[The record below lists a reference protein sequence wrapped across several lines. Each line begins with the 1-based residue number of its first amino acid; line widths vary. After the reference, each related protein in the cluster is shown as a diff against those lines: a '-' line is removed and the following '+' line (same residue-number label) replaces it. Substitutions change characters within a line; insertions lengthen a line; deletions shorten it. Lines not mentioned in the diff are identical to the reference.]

1 MVVTGNHGS
10 NCDAVAVKVRS
21 TILKPD
27 QHRDG
32 GDEHDEIAGSK
43 HVRRDR
49 QRHCKQGWWIS
60 SYVQNKWNINTFPR
74 YLRLESGELLSH
86 DWRIVCCA
94 QLPLYTIVCHAIP
107 RHTIVYHC
115 IQCHTKPYNCIPHC
129 AMSYYVIQHNTTP
142 HGPSHWNT
150 IPRNTM
156 KCHTIPW
163 NITKRHTIPYHH
175 LCDQLPVINWD

>member
-1 MVVTGNHGS
+1 MLLIGEKHDTQTWSASRWRWRTWWDSWQQARTPGPTETLQTGMVNIFISGAN
-10 NCDAVAVKVRS
+10 VRQ
-21 TILKPD
+21 TTNLM
-27 QHRDG
+27 
-32 GDEHDEIAGSK
+32 SK
-43 HVRRDR
+43 T
-49 QRHCKQGWWIS
+49 K
-60 SYVQNKWNINTFPR
+60 NIDTFPR

-115 IQCHTKPYNCIPHC
+115 ILCHTKPYNCIPHC

-150 IPRNTM
+150 IPSYS
-156 KCHTIPW
+156 IPW